1 MTMRLT
7 TRLLCI
13 FLIGLVGILPL
24 HAQSVP
30 VLRFEQLKQRID
42 QPNDTLYVVN
52 FWATWCAPCVKELP
66 QFETLH
72 KTHATQPVRVL
83 LVSMD
88 HPSTLSTKVIPFVR
102 ARKLQTPVV
111 LLGETDLNTWVD
123 KLVPEW
129 SGALPMTLLLNNR
142 RHVRQFIGKAL
153 KDGELVSIINQYK
166 L

>member
-1 MTMRLT
+1 MRLT
-7 TRLLCI
+7 TRLLVAL
-13 FLIGLVGILPL
+13 LISLVGAFSLN
-24 HAQSVP
+24 AQSVP
-30 VLRFEQLKQRID
+30 IIRFDQLKQRIG
-42 QPNDTLYVVN
+42 QANDTLYVVN
-52 FWATWCAPCVKELP
+52 FWATWCAPCVMELP

-72 KTHATQPVRVL
+72 KTHTNQPIRVL

-88 HPSTLSTKVIPFVR
+88 HPSTLKTKVIPFVR

-129 SGALPMTLLLNNR
+129 SGALPMTLLLNTKQ
-142 RHVRQFIGKAL
+142 HVRQFIGKAL
-153 KDGELVSIINQYK
+153 KDGELVTIINQYK